1 MALTTVDLS
10 FPPTSLD
17 YGSFLDLR
25 QYLEHHSPIVPPEED
40 LTALG
45 VWIGEQLF
53 GDLRTL
59 FWPRRALPA
68 LTVQVNVPTAAQDL
82 LLHLTTPLDKNKERT
97 TQLPGQKKC
106 CVDNRFSLIYH
117 YQQIQQL
124 TVTRSEA
131 MKFADFHGVLRHNPT
146 NPRYFTDDTGKA
158 IYLTGSHTWA
168 TWVDIRLKND
178 PPFDWLGFL
187 DMAQQHGHNFMR
199 LWSWDHPKFAP
210 WTDDVVYFDPMPYQ
224 RTGPGLANDG
234 LPKFDLTQFNP
245 VYFETLRQRVIEAGK
260 RGLYL
265 AVMLFEGWCLK
276 WSVPS

>member
-1 MALTTVDLS
+1 
-10 FPPTSLD
+10 
-17 YGSFLDLR
+17 
-25 QYLEHHSPIVPPEED
+25 
-40 LTALG
+40 
-45 VWIGEQLF
+45 
-53 GDLRTL
+53 
-59 FWPRRALPA
+59 
-68 LTVQVNVPTAAQDL
+68 
-82 LLHLTTPLDKNKERT
+82 
-97 TQLPGQKKC
+97 
-106 CVDNRFSLIYH
+106 
-117 YQQIQQL
+117 
-124 TVTRSEA
+124 

-168 TWVDIRLKND
+168 TWVDIRLEND
-178 PPFDWLGFL
+178 PPFNWLGFL

-210 WTDDVVYFDPMPYQ
+210 WTDDVVYFDPMPYL

-260 RGLYL
+260 RSLYL